1 MDKILYN
8 SENALTIT
16 TKLKK
21 KQNQTISL
29 GTPTYVIKLF
39 QKMEGNG
46 TYKIHGISYLLG
58 KWKGIEDVDYW

>member
-29 GTPTYVIKLF
+29 GTSTYVIKLF
-39 QKMEGNG
+39 FKRWKEMAHTKFMVLATSWGN
-46 TYKIHGISYLLG
+46 
-58 KWKGIEDVDYW
+58 ERE